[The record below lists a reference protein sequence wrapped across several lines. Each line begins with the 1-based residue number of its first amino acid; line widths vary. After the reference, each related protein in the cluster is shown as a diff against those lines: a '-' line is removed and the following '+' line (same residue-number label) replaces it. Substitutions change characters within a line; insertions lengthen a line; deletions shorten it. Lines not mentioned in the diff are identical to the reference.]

1 MSVPD
6 IAQTITQFTADLCTT
21 FPECEP
27 VVATWWGATEAQQNR
42 DLVWNHCL
50 AVFPERFM
58 DIVYENADI
67 FISTAGTKATSSSE
81 ESEEMNTEFLPG
93 IVFKDLWNAGI
104 SDATKSSIWK
114 YLQLIAITVMGSV
127 QNPADLEENTA
138 KMFENVNPED
148 FQSKLQETMEN
159 MQHMF
164 TSASGESSGES
175 SASAN
180 AQAEPTDGPSASNE
194 KPSGF
199 NFDNFQEHM
208 AKLMEGNIG
217 KMAQELA
224 EETAADLDI
233 DLENTQDVSE
243 VFKKLMSDP
252 AKLMGVAKKCGEKMK
267 QKMASGEMS
276 ESELQAEIMGLMKA
290 MNPSGSMNGSGAAGA
305 GMNGI
310 KEMMSSMG
318 LDMDTLMKQFMGG
331 GQNKKNTRM
340 DTTKMNAMM
349 KREETKQRLRANLA
363 QKQQQK
369 DAVKEQQAAA
379 QAQRALEYKPMTD
392 AEIAMLNTGVVRH
405 AKANN
410 ASNNGSNNGK
420 KKKKK

>member
-6 IAQTITQFTADLCTT
+6 IAQTITQFTTDLCTT

-27 VVATWWGATEAQQNR
+27 QVATWWGATESEQNR

-50 AVFPERFM
+50 AVYPARFM

-93 IVFKDLWNAGI
+93 IVFKDLWNADI

-127 QNPADLEENTA
+127 QKPEDLEENTA

-164 TSASGESSGES
+164 SSADSAANTSA
-175 SASAN
+175 ADAN
-180 AQAEPTDGPSASNE
+180 AQDEPSSEDANGA
-194 KPSGF
+194 KPAGF

-318 LDMDTLMKQFMGG
+318 LDMDALMKQFMGG

-349 KREETKQRLRANLA
+349 KKEETKQRMRANLA
-363 QKQQQK
+363 QKQQEK

-410 ASNNGSNNGK
+410 SNNGGK
-420 KKKKK
+420 KKRKK

>member
-27 VVATWWGATEAQQNR
+27 QVAKWWGATEAQQNR
-42 DLVWNHCL
+42 DMVWNHCL
-50 AVFPERFM
+50 EVYPPRFL

-67 FISTAGTKATSSSE
+67 FLI
-81 ESEEMNTEFLPG
+81 ESNVSTEFLPG
-93 IVFKDLWNAGI
+93 IIFKDLWNADI
-104 SDATKSSIWK
+104 SEATKSSIWK
-114 YLQLIAITVMGSV
+114 YLQLVAITVMGSV
-127 QNPADLEENTA
+127 QKPEDLEENTA
-138 KMFENVNPED
+138 KMFENVNQED

-159 MQHMF
+159 MQKMF
-164 TSASGESSGES
+164 SNSESTADATASDDSNNGEQEG
-175 SASAN
+175 AK
-180 AQAEPTDGPSASNE
+180 PSA
-194 KPSGF
+194 F

-217 KMAQELA
+217 KMARELA

-233 DLENTQDVSE
+233 DLESTQDVSE
-243 VFKKLMSDP
+243 VFKKLMSNP
-252 AKLMGVAKKCGEKMK
+252 AKLMSVAKKCGEKMK

-290 MNPSGSMNGSGAAGA
+290 MNPSGSMNSSGSGAAST

-310 KEMMSSMG
+310 KEMMSAMG
-318 LDMDTLMKQFMGG
+318 LDMDALMKQFMGMSG
-331 GQNKKNTRM
+331 GNKKNTRM

-349 KREETKQRLRANLA
+349 RKEKTKQRMRANLA

-369 DAVKEQQAAA
+369 EAVLQQQKDAAA
-379 QAQRALEYKPMTD
+379 QRELQYKPMTD
-392 AEIAMLNTGVVRH
+392 AEIALLNTGISKQVA
-405 AKANN
+405 AKAN
-410 ASNNGSNNGK
+410 SK

>member
-6 IAQTITQFTADLCTT
+6 IAQTITQFTTDLCTT

-27 VVATWWGATEAQQNR
+27 QVATWWGATESEQNR

-50 AVFPERFM
+50 AVYPARFM

-67 FISTAGTKATSSSE
+67 FADSETKSEDDGTSTIA
-81 ESEEMNTEFLPG
+81 NTEFLPG

-159 MQHMF
+159 MQHLF
-164 TSASGESSGES
+164 TSASSAADADANDEPSSE
-175 SASAN
+175 N
-180 AQAEPTDGPSASNE
+180 ANE
-194 KPSGF
+194 KPAGF

-208 AKLMEGNIG
+208 AKLMDGNIG
-217 KMAQELA
+217 KMAKELA

-252 AKLMGVAKKCGEKMK
+252 AKLMSVAKKCGEKMK
-267 QKMASGEMS
+267 EKMASGEMS

-290 MNPSGSMNGSGAAGA
+290 MNPSGAMNGSGA

-331 GQNKKNTRM
+331 GGNKKNTRM

-349 KREETKQRLRANLA
+349 KKEETNQRMRANLA

-369 DAVKEQQAAA
+369 EAVIEQQKDAAVK
-379 QAQRALEYKPMTD
+379 RALEYKPMTD

-410 ASNNGSNNGK
+410 DSTNGK

>member
-27 VVATWWGATEAQQNR
+27 IVATWWGATEEQQNR

-50 AVFPERFM
+50 EVYPARFL

-67 FISTAGTKATSSSE
+67 FTDST
-81 ESEEMNTEFLPG
+81 ESKEMNTEFLPG
-93 IVFKDLWNAGI
+93 IVFRDLWNADI

-114 YLQLIAITVMGSV
+114 YLQLVAITVMGSV

-138 KMFENVNPED
+138 KMFENVNQED
-148 FQSKLQETMEN
+148 FQSKLQETMKN
-159 MQHMF
+159 MQDMF
-164 TSASGESSGES
+164 NSES
-175 SASAN
+175 SAAD
-180 AQAEPTDGPSASNE
+180 ATATDGPSDGPSGSNTDE
-194 KPSGF
+194 KPAGF

-217 KMAQELA
+217 KMAREMA

-243 VFKKLMSDP
+243 VFKKLMGNP
-252 AKLMGVAKKCGEKMK
+252 AKLMSVAKKCGEKMK

-276 ESELQAEIMGLMKA
+276 ETELQAEIMGLMKA
-290 MNPSGSMNGSGAAGA
+290 MNPSGAGGGA

-331 GQNKKNTRM
+331 QNKKNTRM

-349 KREETKQRLRANLA
+349 KREETKQRMRANLA

-369 DAVKEQQAAA
+369 DAVKQQAAA
-379 QAQRALEYKPMTD
+379 AVVQRELEYKPMTD
-392 AEIAMLNTGVVRH
+392 AEIALLNTGISKQVA
-405 AKANN
+405 AKAN
-410 ASNNGSNNGK
+410 SK